1 MILSGGVYPNMPPIT
16 GKGAYKSMRKRT
28 TTKRLLEAITNGLLQ
43 TTKAECS
50 YKSSSRID
58 EISKETF
65 LDSLAFINESGV
77 FSDFIDWRYERDLS
91 ENDGYIFDSGRMN
104 PFSENVV
111 TVYLRMNDSTTEEEI
126 EKMLLFEESGE

>member
-1 MILSGGVYPNMPPIT
+1 
-16 GKGAYKSMRKRT
+16 MRRRT

-43 TTKAECS
+43 ITKTECS

-77 FSDFIDWRYERDLS
+77 FANFIDWRYERDLS

-104 PFSENVV
+104 PYTENIV
-111 TVYLRMNDSTTEEEI
+111 TVFLRVADGVNVEDIERELLFLEEE
-126 EKMLLFEESGE
+126 

>member
-1 MILSGGVYPNMPPIT
+1 
-16 GKGAYKSMRKRT
+16 MRKRT
-28 TTKRLLEAITNGLLQ
+28 ITKQLLEAITNGLLQ
-43 TTKAECS
+43 ITKAECS

-91 ENDGYIFDSGRMN
+91 ENDGYIFGSGAMN
-104 PFSENVV
+104 PYTETIV
-111 TVYLRMNDSTTEEEI
+111 TVFLHVADGVNVEDIERALLFLEEE
-126 EKMLLFEESGE
+126 

>member
-28 TTKRLLEAITNGLLQ
+28 TTKRLLEAITNGLLEARK
-43 TTKAECS
+43 TECS
-50 YKSSSRID
+50 YKSSDRID

-77 FSDFIDWRYERDLS
+77 FANFIDWHYERDLS
-91 ENDGYIFDSGRMN
+91 ENGGYIFDSGRMN
-104 PFSENVV
+104 PYSENVV

>member
-1 MILSGGVYPNMPPIT
+1 
-16 GKGAYKSMRKRT
+16 MRRRT
-28 TTKRLLEAITNGLLQ
+28 TTKQLLEAITNGLLQ
-43 TTKAECS
+43 ITKTECS

-77 FSDFIDWRYERDLS
+77 FSDFIDWHYERDLS

-104 PFSENVV
+104 PYTETIV
-111 TVYLRMNDSTTEEEI
+111 TVFLRICDGVSGEEI
-126 EKMLLFEESGE
+126 GKALLFEEE

>member
-16 GKGAYKSMRKRT
+16 GKGVYKSMRKRT

-43 TTKAECS
+43 ITKAECS

-65 LDSLAFINESGV
+65 LDSLDFINESGV
-77 FSDFIDWRYERDLS
+77 FSDFIDWHYERDLS
-91 ENDGYIFDSGRMN
+91 ENDGYILDSGRMN
-104 PFSENVV
+104 PYTENIV
-111 TVYLRMNDSTTEEEI
+111 TVFLRMKDNTTDEKIKI
-126 EKMLLFEESGE
+126 EKALLFEEE

>member
-1 MILSGGVYPNMPPIT
+1 MPPIT

-28 TTKRLLEAITNGLLQ
+28 TTKQLLEAITNCLLQ
-43 TTKAECS
+43 VTKAECS
-50 YKSSSRID
+50 YKSSNRID

-77 FSDFIDWRYERDLS
+77 FSDFIDWHYERDLY

-104 PFSENVV
+104 PYTETIV
-111 TVYLRMNDSTTEEEI
+111 TVFLRICDGVSGEEI
-126 EKMLLFEESGE
+126 GKALLFEEE

>member
-1 MILSGGVYPNMPPIT
+1 MILPGGVYPNMPPIT
-16 GKGAYKSMRKRT
+16 GKGAYISMRKRT
-28 TTKRLLEAITNGLLQ
+28 TTKQLLEAITNGLLQ
-43 TTKAECS
+43 ITKAECS

-104 PFSENVV
+104 PYTENIV
-111 TVYLRMNDSTTEEEI
+111 TVFLRMKDNTTDEKIKI
-126 EKMLLFEESGE
+126 EKALLFEEE

>member
-1 MILSGGVYPNMPPIT
+1 
-16 GKGAYKSMRKRT
+16 MRKRT

-43 TTKAECS
+43 ITKAECS

-58 EISKETF
+58 EISKKTF

-111 TVYLRMNDSTTEEEI
+111 TAYLHMNDSATEEEI
-126 EKMLLFEESGE
+126 EKMLLFEETEE